1 MRVDLCHFNSVS
13 QNYVTADTDKAI
25 ATISTTASLHPPH
38 PNNIIPPELLS
49 ERFSYLPSLSEGT
62 LLLRHIPRVSR
73 SWYQTAICT
82 SRLWM
87 TIVINRILCERYLR
101 HAPCLEVVFKAC
113 FYRTAPCTFELHLD
127 TVKLLPG
134 SSPSDQTAYQV
145 AMSRIVTVRNVVDF

>member
-1 MRVDLCHFNSVS
+1 
-13 QNYVTADTDKAI
+13 
-25 ATISTTASLHPPH
+25 
-38 PNNIIPPELLS
+38 
-49 ERFSYLPSLSEGT
+49 
-62 LLLRHIPRVSR
+62 
-73 SWYQTAICT
+73 
-82 SRLWM
+82 M

-145 AMSRIVTVRNVVDF
+145 AMSRIVTVRNVGRLLVISFYFYCPPPVRLPPCSRLLSTARFTHRTAVAAHPGPSLTVRPSPVTPTLGARLRSTSLQTARPLRVWTRYIRLR